1 MENFEPLEYLANI
14 SKAEN
19 GFDNK
24 KFQESRKR
32 LNLSQEQFAKLIG
45 VSFSAV
51 NFWENG
57 KRNPDVKA
65 IEMIRNFAKN
75 YLPKLQLTETASVVS
90 INFAIVENIELLCRF
105 FKEEPEE
112 IARRAISLVYR
123 LYDDRVMDD
132 LEKVSNARKCSVA
145 ALFFDLIKA
154 RCPKSSK
161 SEHRQEKKIEQL
173 RKKNWECLE
182 NRMVSLYNQKKLKL
196 EYPPKELKKLC
207 ERSGKDIL
215 ELLMNGIEYFVRLL
229 DNDIMNILKEQS
241 KIQGRS
247 VPGLISQ
254 YLQEELREN
263 KDLSNEF
270 NRL

>member
-14 SKAEN
+14 NKSEN
-19 GFDNK
+19 GFDSK

-57 KRNPDVKA
+57 KRNPDIKA

-75 YLPKLQLTETASVVS
+75 YLPKLPATEVSSVVS
-90 INFAIVENIELLCRF
+90 INSAIVENTALLCRF
-105 FKEEPEE
+105 FGEEPEE
-112 IARRAISLVYR
+112 IARRAIALVYR

-132 LEKVSNARKCSVA
+132 LEKVSNAKKCSVA
-145 ALFFDLIKA
+145 ALVLDLIKA
-154 RCPKSSK
+154 RCPKDRK
-161 SEHRQEKKIEQL
+161 SQHCQENKIGQF
-173 RKKNWECLE
+173 RKNDWKSLE
-182 NRMVSLYNQKKLKL
+182 NRIASLHDHKKIKL
-196 EYPPKELKKLC
+196 EYPSSELKKLC
-207 ERSGKDIL
+207 QKSGKNIE
-215 ELLMNGIEYFVRLL
+215 ELLMNGIEYFVRLV
-229 DNDIMNILKEQS
+229 DNDIMYVIKEQS

-254 YLQEELREN
+254 YLQEELRE
-263 KDLSNEF
+263 KQGLS
-270 NRL
+270 